1 VGEPDA
7 YRSWLAIGKSKC
19 GAAMRTLEA
28 YHERSRLV
36 GVGLTSKGGSLA
48 ILIFAQIAIL
58 SLWFSSN
65 AVLPEMAVESGVSVD
80 ELAWLST
87 AVQLGFAIGALIY
100 AALGFADRYDPRRVF
115 MLSALAGA
123 AANLALLIVPI
134 GSWEAIALRG
144 LTGAAMAGV
153 YPVGMKI
160 AAGWGKSDRA
170 LLVSLLIGGLTIGS
184 ASPHLMGLF
193 GGADWR
199 LTIWASTL
207 TAVMGGVVVLS
218 VGLGPWHA
226 SAPTLDITAI
236 NLIWTNRRVR
246 LAVFGYIGHMWEL
259 YAFWAWVGVVATTS
273 YEIAGIDAPRLLGKL
288 TAFLAIGLG
297 GLACVPAG
305 WLAVRF
311 GSARVAQLCLW
322 GSGGA
327 ALASAAIFGGP
338 AWAMMAA
345 LILWGIV
352 IIPDSALYSTLVA
365 DAAPPERIGSLLTI
379 QTALGFFLTAL
390 TVQVTPTLAEF
401 VGWSWVLA
409 IMALGPA
416 LGIRAMQLL
425 IRSRRLKK
433 TDLVG

>member
-1 VGEPDA
+1 
-7 YRSWLAIGKSKC
+7 
-19 GAAMRTLEA
+19 MR
-28 YHERSRLV
+28 R
-36 GVGLTSKGGSLA
+36 VGLTRKGGSLA

-58 SLWFSSN
+58 SLWFSST
-65 AVLPEMAVESGVSVD
+65 AVLPEMAVESGVAADDLV
-80 ELAWLST
+80 WLST
-87 AVQLGFAIGALIY
+87 AVPLGFAIGALIY
-100 AALGFADRYDPRRVF
+100 AALGLADRYDPRGVF

-123 AANLALLIVPI
+123 MANLALLIVPI
-134 GSWEAIALRG
+134 GGWEAIALRG
-144 LTGAAMAGV
+144 ITGATMAGV

-170 LLVSLLIGGLTIGS
+170 LLVSLLISGLTIGS
-184 ASPHLMGLF
+184 ASSHLMALS

-207 TAVMGGVVVLS
+207 TAVIGGVVVLTA
-218 VGLGPWHA
+218 GLGSWHA

-236 NLIWTNRRVR
+236 SLIWTNKPVR
-246 LAVFGYIGHMWEL
+246 LAVLGYIGHMWEL
-259 YAFWAWVGVVATTS
+259 YAFWAWVGVVASAS
-273 YEIAGIDAPRLLGKL
+273 YSLDGSEIPRVLGKL

-305 WLAVRF
+305 WLAVHF
-311 GSARVAQLCLW
+311 GSARVAQLCLC
-322 GSGGA
+322 GSGAA
-327 ALASAAIFGGP
+327 ALASAVLFGGP
-338 AWAMMAA
+338 AWEMMAA
-345 LILWGIV
+345 LILWGIA

-365 DAAPPERIGSLLTI
+365 DAAPPERTGSLLTI

-390 TVQVTPTLAEF
+390 TVQATPTLAEF

-425 IRSRRLKK
+425 IWSCHSQR
-433 TDLVG
+433 TDPAG

>member
-1 VGEPDA
+1 
-7 YRSWLAIGKSKC
+7 
-19 GAAMRTLEA
+19 MRTLEE
-28 YHERSRLV
+28 HREDSRLA
-36 GVGLTSKGGSLA
+36 GASLTSKAGSLA

-58 SLWFSSN
+58 SVWFSST
-65 AVLPEMAVESGVSVD
+65 AVLPEMAVESGLSTD
-80 ELAWLST
+80 DLAWLST
-87 AVQLGFAIGALIY
+87 AVPLGFAIGALIY
-100 AALGFADRYDPRRVF
+100 AALGLADRYDPRVVF

-123 AANLALLIVPI
+123 LANLALLIAPI
-134 GSWEAIALRG
+134 GGWQAITFRG

-170 LLVSLLIGGLTIGS
+170 VLVSLLISGLTIGS
-184 ASPHLMGLF
+184 ASSHLMALV

-199 LTIWASTL
+199 VTIWVSTL
-207 TAVMGGVVVLS
+207 TAVIGGVVVLK

-236 NLIWTNRRVR
+236 SLIWTNRQVR

-259 YAFWAWVGVVATTS
+259 YAFWAWVGVFATAS
-273 YEIAGIDAPRLLGKL
+273 YSVGGSEIPRFLGKL

-311 GSARVAQLCLW
+311 GSARVAQLCLS

-327 ALASAAIFGGP
+327 ALASAVLFGGP
-338 AWAMMAA
+338 SWAMMAV
-345 LILWGIV
+345 LILWGIA

-365 DAAPPERIGSLLTI
+365 DAAPPERTGSLLTI
-379 QTALGFFLTAL
+379 QTALGFLLTAM
-390 TVQVTPTLAEF
+390 TVQVMPKLAEF
-401 VGWSWVLA
+401 VGWPSVLA
-409 IMALGPA
+409 VMALGPA

-425 IRSRRLKK
+425 IRSTCFRI
-433 TDLVG
+433 TDPAGMTR